1 MIARVLL
8 VVRDRLAVRWHRAHV
23 MGDFADRS
31 RHEALID
38 AIDDFLDG
46 HAPTGASNPGTSE
59 GNGARESRRKLGC
72 WQAGT
77 GFETQAGLR
86 YGPLARAGRHLV
98 EHQRAWVKLVEAA
111 EVKYASVH
119 TLRHSFASTAAVQGL
134 PLAVIGA
141 CLGHKDPRSTGRYA
155 HLAPQES
162 HHVADHVADIY
173 LARRSA

>member
-86 YGPLARAGRHLV
+86 YGPLARGATAKASRVRRREGVMRRAG
-98 EHQRAWVKLVEAA
+98 
-111 EVKYASVH
+111 
-119 TLRHSFASTAAVQGL
+119 STA
-134 PLAVIGA
+134 
-141 CLGHKDPRSTGRYA
+141 
-155 HLAPQES
+155 
-162 HHVADHVADIY
+162 
-173 LARRSA
+173 RRWP